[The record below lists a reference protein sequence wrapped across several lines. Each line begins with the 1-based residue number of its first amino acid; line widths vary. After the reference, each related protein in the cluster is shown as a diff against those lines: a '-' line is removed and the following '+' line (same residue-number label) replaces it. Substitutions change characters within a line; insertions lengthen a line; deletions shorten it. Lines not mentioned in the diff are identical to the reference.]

1 MTVEFQVMAI
11 AFIRGW
17 YMIQA
22 QASTG
27 AQREEFT
34 RRAKMYDRFPGR
46 GEASW
51 GVSVM
56 CVAGFTIGLMALI
69 VRLVRSVIG

>member
-1 MTVEFQVMAI
+1 MTVEFQVMVI
-11 AFIRGW
+11 AFIRDW

-34 RRAKMYDRFPGR
+34 RRAKMYDRSSRTWRSQLG
-46 GEASW
+46 GEE
-51 GVSVM
+51 
-56 CVAGFTIGLMALI
+56 
-69 VRLVRSVIG
+69 